1 MSKQS
6 ALLLG
11 LVIAAAV
18 TACAGP
24 ARDTSADQ
32 AAVRTI
38 GNIWYKAFNAGDA
51 ARVASLYATD
61 AVVNPPGT
69 PAVKGSAAIQE
80 MFAKTYETMHAA
92 GLTVEEGAS
101 SEVGVSG
108 DLAWQQ
114 DSYAVHDA
122 SGAIIDAGKAV
133 VVFARRDGK
142 WVIVRDIW
150 NADAAPAAPAAAPA
164 ATHPN

>member
-1 MSKQS
+1 MNKQS

-11 LVIAAAV
+11 LVVAAAV

-24 ARDTSADQ
+24 ARDTSTDQ

-38 GNIWYKAFNAGDA
+38 GNIWYKAFNAGDT
-51 ARVASLYATD
+51 ARVTSLYAPD
-61 AVVNPPGT
+61 AVVNAPGT
-69 PAVKGSAAIQE
+69 PAVKGTAAIQE
-80 MFAKTYETMHAA
+80 LYRKMYETMHAA
-92 GLTVEEGAS
+92 GLTAEEGAS

-122 SGAIIDAGKAV
+122 SGAIIDAGKSIV
-133 VVFARRDGK
+133 VLARRDGK
-142 WVIVRDIW
+142 WLMVRDIW
-150 NADAAPAAPAAAPA
+150 NADAAPAAPAPT
-164 ATHPN
+164 ATHTD